1 MTRHFISSR
10 ISRRSR
16 ALLGLFGL
24 LLLLVPSGAL
34 PEEGAVDSGAPGEIP
49 SATAPRVLWVR
60 YQGVIGTVTSNYMT
74 DAVAAANEGE
84 YDALVIEIDTP
95 GGLDTAMR
103 AIIKEIMAS
112 GVPVVL
118 YVSPSGSRAASA
130 GAVIALASH
139 AVAMAPGTNLG
150 AAHPVNLGG
159 GGQADST
166 MTQKATNDAVAYVRS
181 IAAERGRDPEWA
193 EDAVRKSVS
202 ASAREAVD
210 LGIADCIAE
219 DREDLFGKL
228 EGLRV
233 KTTEGETEL
242 RLAGA
247 SVDDFPMGRRYR
259 FLTFLNDPNVAYI
272 LLLLGFYGLFFEISS
287 PGTIFPGVV
296 GAICLVLGLFAL
308 QSFSINYAGLM
319 LMVLGVVF
327 FVAELL
333 TPTYG
338 VLSAGGVAALT
349 LGSILLFRSPEPF
362 YRVSLSVVVP
372 ALLVT
377 AAFFTFAVFMAVRV
391 RRRRPTTGKRGLVGA
406 VGTARTRLDP
416 RGKVFVSGAHW
427 TAESREPVE
436 EGAKVI
442 VESVE
447 GLVLTVRP
455 ADFKRKDG

>member
-1 MTRHFISSR
+1 MASHPFLFRTLGRTL
-10 ISRRSR
+10 
-16 ALLGLFGL
+16 AVLGLFGL
-24 LLLLVPSGAL
+24 LLFPAPPAV
-34 PEEGAVDSGAPGEIP
+34 PEEDAPDRRAAEDEEAPGSP
-49 SATAPRVLWVR
+49 PRVLWVA
-60 YQGVIGTVTSNYMT
+60 YQGVIGTVTSNYFV
-74 DAVAAANEGE
+74 DAVDAANEGD

-103 AIIKEIMAS
+103 AIIKEIMGSAA
-112 GVPVVL
+112 PVIL

-139 AVAMAPGTNLG
+139 AVAMAPGTNVG

-166 MTQKATNDAVAYVRS
+166 ITQKATNDAVAYVRS

-202 ASAREAVD
+202 ASAREAFE
-210 LGIADCIAE
+210 LGIADCIAK
-219 DREDLFGKL
+219 DRAELFEKL
-228 EGLRV
+228 DGLRV

-259 FLTFLNDPNVAYI
+259 FLAFLNDPNVAYI

-287 PGTIFPGVV
+287 PGTVLPGVV

-319 LMVLGVVF
+319 LMILGVVF

-377 AAFFTFAVFMAVRV
+377 VAFFVFATFMAVRV
-391 RRRRPTTGKRGLVGA
+391 RRRPPTTGRRGMVGA

-427 TAESREPVE
+427 TAESKTPVE
-436 EGAKVI
+436 EGERVI
-442 VESVE
+442 VERAE

-455 ADFKRKDG
+455 ADAQRKDG